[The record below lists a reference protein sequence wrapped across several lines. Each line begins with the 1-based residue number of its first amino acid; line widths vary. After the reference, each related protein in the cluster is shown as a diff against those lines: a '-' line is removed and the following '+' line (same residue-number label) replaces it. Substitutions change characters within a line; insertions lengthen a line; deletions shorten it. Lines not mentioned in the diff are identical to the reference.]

1 MAGAHGSDSAS
12 GQPFPMNL
20 DEGGPDH
27 RPTRGLFLR
36 KGTSNRSHWVCGPRH
51 RPGLPKDGKA
61 AQSTTGSRLAV
72 DDCLPCF
79 PSLEILD
86 LLISSRQRDVW
97 DAVKGGAW
105 SSYLLETLLLRTT
118 ITAAAAVAVVVGNA
132 SLDLQA

>member
-1 MAGAHGSDSAS
+1 M
-12 GQPFPMNL
+12 
-20 DEGGPDH
+20 
-27 RPTRGLFLR
+27 
-36 KGTSNRSHWVCGPRH
+36 
-51 RPGLPKDGKA
+51 
-61 AQSTTGSRLAV
+61 

-118 ITAAAAVAVVVGNA
+118 ITAAAVAVVVGNA